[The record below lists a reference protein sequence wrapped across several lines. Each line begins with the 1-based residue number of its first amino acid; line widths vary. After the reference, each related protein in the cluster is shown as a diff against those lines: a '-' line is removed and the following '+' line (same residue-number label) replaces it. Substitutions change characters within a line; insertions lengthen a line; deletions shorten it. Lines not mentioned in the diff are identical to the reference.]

1 MPSVCGTYKKR
12 LMVQTALT
20 EASKTD
26 MSSFSWIAFHA
37 SRRHTM
43 VAIDVAPDRPLSTSK
58 VNIPPQI
65 ENILHLA
72 EIISFHS
79 AKGDTADPTRDL
91 GAE

>member
-1 MPSVCGTYKKR
+1 
-12 LMVQTALT
+12 
-20 EASKTD
+20 
-26 MSSFSWIAFHA
+26 
-37 SRRHTM
+37 M